1 MSISSVSKIVAG
13 AFCLTILT
21 NCSVIGQLGGTG
33 DERVDYK
40 KSSTIPTLELP
51 PNVTLTTSDQFVI
64 PDTAA
69 PTAES
74 ATFSG
79 YTQQKRATQGNQTVA
94 ATEAVLPKAKNIE
107 IKRNGTAR
115 WLEIKNTS
123 ATATWTKL
131 RQFWA
136 EEGFKL
142 TTEDQKVGI
151 METEWKE
158 NRADIPQDALRRL
171 LGGVADS
178 LYSAS
183 TRDRYRTRLERL
195 TDSTLE
201 VYISHRGAEEVTKGD
216 HFAWQPRPVNP
227 ELEAE
232 ILTRLMVFL
241 GVEKTQAKTVVA
253 ATQKPATRPAR
264 AELRIVADKAP
275 SLQVRQALDKTWQL
289 VGLALDRVGFVVED
303 RDVSKGVYFVRYI
316 DPEREGRKSGNFFT
330 RLFSGSEDENSEGE
344 FLIQLRPVQKET
356 QVIVLNKRGAV
367 ESSRTAEKILTLLY
381 EQLK

>member
-1 MSISSVSKIVAG
+1 MSKVVAG

-21 NCSVIGQLGGTG
+21 NCSVIGQLGGTV

-40 KSSTIPTLELP
+40 KSSTISSLELP
-51 PNVTLTTSDQFVI
+51 PNVTLATSDQFVI

-74 ATFSG
+74 ATYSG
-79 YTQQKRATQGNQTVA
+79 YTQQKRATTQVSQTAVA
-94 ATEAVLPKAKNIE
+94 EAVLPKAKNIE

-115 WLEIKNTS
+115 WLEIKNTT
-123 ATATWTKL
+123 ATAMWAKV

-142 TTEDQKVGI
+142 TTEDQKIGV

-171 LGGVADS
+171 LGGVIDS

-183 TRDRYRTRLERL
+183 TRDRYRTRLERVN
-195 TDSTLE
+195 DSTLE

-216 HFAWQPRPVNP
+216 NFTWQPRPVNP

-232 ILTRLMVFL
+232 MLTRLMVFL
-241 GVEKTQAKTVVA
+241 GVEKEQAKTVVA
-253 ATQKPATRPAR
+253 ATQKTTTRPTR

-275 SLQVRQALDKTWQL
+275 SLQVRQELNKTWQL

-316 DPEREGRKSGNFFT
+316 DPEREGRKSGGNFFT
-330 RLFSGSEDENSEGE
+330 RLFSGSDDTNQDGE
-344 FLIQLRPVQKET
+344 FLIRLLPVQKET
-356 QVIVLNKRGAV
+356 QVTVLNKRGVV